1 MEIEAKLKQIF
12 SEVFNVPVSMISEST
27 EQKMLNEWD
36 SLGQLRLIMTIE
48 ESFDV
53 SFSIDEIE
61 SLSNFQVIL
70 QNITDKLSNY

>member
-12 SEVFNVPVSMISEST
+12 SEVFNVPVSMISVNT
-27 EQKMLNEWD
+27 KQKMLNEWD
-36 SLGQLRLIMTIE
+36 SLGQLRLIMAIE

-61 SLSNFQVIL
+61 SLINFQVIL
-70 QNITDKLSNY
+70 QNITDKLSAN

>member
-12 SEVFNVPVSMISEST
+12 SEVFNVPVSMINEST

-70 QNITDKLSNY
+70 QNLTDKLSNN

>member
-70 QNITDKLSNY
+70 QNLTDKLSNN